1 MRTLFL
7 IMTLISVS
15 LAWAQVEPKGPRV
28 IELEEKIEA
37 DASKY
42 LNQRFPGSPYFIK
55 VDVQPLRSELKK
67 GEYVENLPY
76 LSYETEDYVDAWED
90 PNISISY
97 LRNRVKKISLDVAV
111 SEELQDRDVQE
122 IRDSLMSFL
131 KLISFRDEIKVEKRL
146 QVAKNTTPEFVYYIL
161 GSLALLLIGVGFWVR
176 TSVKTIAK
184 TVGNQS
190 SSSVGNSMPIMSAA
204 TGGATESNFTV
215 KDVPPIRGDI
225 NFFDPIKLIE
235 VLHLKIKQIVT
246 ANHFPTLQDMIV
258 LEKLSETNPGALG
271 ALISEFPQ
279 DIQKNV
285 FQLGRTE
292 KWIEAFA
299 YPTKVDQSVFQS
311 LEDISRS
318 RDIKK
323 SDQEFENLLI
333 QLWRLGDKLPVFLKE
348 INPDHAFSILARLPK
363 SIALKYGKKAYPG
376 NWGKILEDSHS
387 NVVIDSNLV
396 KDYFKKAIV
405 MNPPLEYALVDSYKK
420 EKEVM
425 EYVRA
430 ASIEDERDIYET
442 LSHDSFIIKTR
453 APFYRVFE
461 LDEEKF
467 SKVAENFSI
476 QDWALALI
484 NSSRVYIKQYADTL
498 DEKKKYMFSVS
509 LKNLDEKN
517 VKTHEQMLIRER
529 IAVFAKTQ
537 SEGDIK
543 LNIAQN
549 TGEFPLENQ
558 TA

>member
-1 MRTLFL
+1 MRILFFLL
-7 IMTLISVS
+7 ILMTSS
-15 LAWAQVEPKGPRV
+15 LSWSQVDPKGPRV

-67 GEYVENLPY
+67 GDNIENLPY
-76 LSYETEDYVDAWED
+76 LSYETEDFVDAWED
-90 PNISISY
+90 PNIPLSY
-97 LRNRVKKISLDVAV
+97 LRNRVRKIGLDVAV
-111 SEELQDRDVQE
+111 SEDLKENEVQE

-131 KLISFRDEIKVEKRL
+131 KLISFRDEIKVERKL
-146 QVAKNTTPEFVYYIL
+146 QVAKDSTPFYVYYLL
-161 GSLALLLIGVGFWVR
+161 GSLVAMLLGIGLWVR
-176 TSVKTIAK
+176 TSVKAIAK
-184 TVGNQS
+184 TVGTQS
-190 SSSVGNSMPIMSAA
+190 SNMSAGANPIMSAG
-204 TGGATESNFTV
+204 GGATSESNFTV

-235 VLHLKIKQIVT
+235 VLHLKIKQIVS
-246 ANHFPTLQDMIV
+246 ASHFPNLQDMMI

-271 ALISEFPQ
+271 ALVSEFPQ
-279 DIQKNV
+279 DIQKNI

-292 KWIEAFA
+292 KWIESFA
-299 YPTKVDQSVFQS
+299 YPTKVDQTVFQA

-323 SDQEFENLLI
+323 SDLEFENLLI

-348 INPDHAFSILARLPK
+348 INPDHAFCILGRLPK

-387 NVVIDSNLV
+387 NIVIDANLV
-396 KDYFKKAIV
+396 RDYLKKA
-405 MNPPLEYALVDSYKK
+405 MSLNPALEYSLVDSYKK

-425 EYVRA
+425 EYVRT

-442 LSHDSFIIKTR
+442 LSHESFIVKTR

-461 LDEEKF
+461 LDEQKF
-467 SKVAENFSI
+467 IKISEQFSI

-484 NSSRVYIKQYADTL
+484 NCSRSYIKQYADTL

-509 LKNLDEKN
+509 LKKLDEKN
-517 VKTHEQMLIRER
+517 IKAMDQMMIREK
-529 IAVFAKTQ
+529 IALLSKNHFEAEINVMNQ
-537 SEGDIK
+537 SNTGDI
-543 LNIAQN
+543 
-549 TGEFPLENQ
+549 PLENQ